1 MFDLKLQSLI
11 ALVPPPAPPQAPAP
25 ALSKSATVTS
35 LLQKHVTDLLGHLH
49 AMEQPAAHTIPANH
63 HHQRQQSPQL
73 ARQVPGRITAS
84 EVNNANVS
92 LLRYAS
98 I

>member
-1 MFDLKLQSLI
+1 MFDLKLQALI

-25 ALSKSATVTS
+25 ALSKSATVTL

-49 AMEQPAAHTIPANH
+49 AMEQPAAHITTTNH
-63 HHQRQQSPQL
+63 HYQQQQSPQL
-73 ARQVPGRITAS
+73 ARQVPGRVTAS

-92 LLRYAS
+92 Y
-98 I
+98 